1 MADEIQLKEMVDQLA
16 RAKDIEREIVIE
28 ALEAALNSASRR
40 SHLNIPEMD
49 IHLLEEDDDIIIVSR
64 RTVVDEVTKPGMEIN
79 LAEARAM
86 DPEAELD
93 DELDVEISPSIFGRN
108 AAQIAKQVVIQR
120 LREAERTVILAEY
133 QKRVGEVVSGVV
145 KRESKGTVVIDLGR
159 TEAVMPYRERLPGEE
174 YRVGDRVRAYLIEV
188 RETTKGAQIVVSR
201 ANPDFLGK
209 LFELEVPEVYEGLV
223 KIHAVAREPG
233 SRSKIAVSSRDK
245 NVDPVGT
252 CVGMRGYRVQ
262 AVVRELSGEKVDIV
276 RFAATV
282 EEFTRNA
289 LAPAQITGLEV
300 DEDAHHVV
308 VVVPESQLS
317 LAIGRGGQNVRLA
330 AKLIGWH
337 VDIISEREREELTA
351 REEAEAAA
359 SYDFLTTLPGVGEKT
374 ALALYEQGF
383 GSADEILAATPKE
396 LATAPGIGP
405 KTAVELQQKVTA
417 RLAELAE
424 QGLEP
429 PKPDD
434 YLEPEFVEAAAEE
447 EAGEEET
454 AAEGEAPAKDE
465 VTEAP
470 EEPAAEA
477 EEASPPEEAAAAP
490 AEAAEGTEAPAE
502 EKAGEEET
510 PAEGE
515 ASTEDKVTEVAEEP
529 AAEAEEAPPLEEAA
543 AAPAEAAEGEEA
555 PAEELGE
562 TPEAAPPEEEP
573 SEEDEEVAAGG
584 APADE
589 TQSEEEGEAPKQD

>member
-1 MADEIQLKEMVDQLA
+1 MADEIQLNEMVDQLA
-16 RAKDIEREIVIE
+16 RAKDIEREVVIE

-49 IHLLEEDDDIIIVSR
+49 IHLLEEDDNIVIVSR
-64 RTVVDEVTKPGMEIN
+64 RTVVEEVAKPGLEIG
-79 LAEARAM
+79 LAEARAI
-86 DPEAELD
+86 DPEAEVG
-93 DELDVEISPSIFGRN
+93 DEMDVEISPSVFGRN

-120 LREAERTVILAEY
+120 LREAERGVILEEY

-201 ANPDFLGK
+201 AHPDFLVK
-209 LFELEVPEVYEGLV
+209 LFELEVPEIYEGLV

-276 RFAATV
+276 RFAPSV

-289 LAPAQITGLEV
+289 LAPAQITALEV
-300 DEDAHHVV
+300 DDGAHHVV
-308 VVVPESQLS
+308 VVVPENQLS

-337 VDIISEREREELTA
+337 LDIISEREREELTA

-359 SYDFLTTLPGVGEKT
+359 SYDFLIGIPGVGEKT
-374 ALALYEQGF
+374 ALALYEHGF
-383 GSADEILAATPKE
+383 GAADDILAATPEE
-396 LATAPGIGP
+396 LAIVPGIGP
-405 KTAVELQQKVTA
+405 KTAAELIRKVTA

-429 PKPDD
+429 PKPED
-434 YLEPEFVEAAAEE
+434 YLEAAP
-447 EAGEEET
+447 T
-454 AAEGEAPAKDE
+454 AAE
-465 VTEAP
+465 
-470 EEPAAEA
+470 AAEA
-477 EEASPPEEAAAAP
+477 EVAGAENGAEGKEEAEESGEAPPAGEATGAEQEEPPPDDSPADAPAAAA
-490 AEAAEGTEAPAE
+490 
-502 EKAGEEET
+502 
-510 PAEGE
+510 GE
-515 ASTEDKVTEVAEEP
+515 AGS
-529 AAEAEEAPPLEEAA
+529 
-543 AAPAEAAEGEEA
+543 
-555 PAEELGE
+555 
-562 TPEAAPPEEEP
+562 
-573 SEEDEEVAAGG
+573 EDEE
-584 APADE
+584 
-589 TQSEEEGEAPKQD
+589 SERG

>member
-1 MADEIQLKEMVDQLA
+1 LAMADEIQLKEMVDQLA
-16 RAKDIEREIVIE
+16 RAKDIEREVVIE

-49 IHLLEEDDDIIIVSR
+49 IHLLEEDDDVIIVSR
-64 RTVVDEVTKPGMEIN
+64 RTVVEEVTKPGMEIN
-79 LAEARAM
+79 LEGARAM
-86 DPEAELD
+86 DPEAELG

-120 LREAERTVILAEY
+120 LREAERVVILDEY
-133 QKRVGEVVSGVV
+133 QKRIGEVVSGVV
-145 KRESKGTVVIDLGR
+145 KRESKGTVVVDLGR
-159 TEAVMPYRERLPGEE
+159 TEAVMPYRERLPGED
-174 YRVGDRVRAYLIEV
+174 YRIGDRVRAYLIEV
-188 RETTKGAQIVVSR
+188 RETTKGAQIVISR
-201 ANPDFLGK
+201 AHPDFLGK
-209 LFELEVPEVYEGLV
+209 LFELEVPEIYEGLV

-276 RFAATV
+276 RFAPSV

-289 LAPAQITGLEV
+289 LAPAQITALEV

-337 VDIISEREREELTA
+337 VDIISEREREELAA
-351 REEAEAAA
+351 REESEAAA
-359 SYDFLTTLPGVGEKT
+359 SYDFLTTVPGVGEKT

-383 GSADEILAATPKE
+383 GSADEILAATPEE
-396 LATAPGIGP
+396 LATVPGVGP
-405 KTAVELQQKVTA
+405 KTAVGLQKKVTA

-434 YLEPEFVEAAAEE
+434 YLEPEFTDTAVEEGAEEAEGAEAPAEEVSETPEEAPSEEEPSEVEAAAEE
-447 EAGEEET
+447 
-454 AAEGEAPAKDE
+454 AEGA
-465 VTEAP
+465 
-470 EEPAAEA
+470 
-477 EEASPPEEAAAAP
+477 
-490 AEAAEGTEAPAE
+490 EAPAE
-502 EKAGEEET
+502 EVSET
-510 PAEGE
+510 P
-515 ASTEDKVTEVAEEP
+515 
-529 AAEAEEAPPLEEAA
+529 EEAP
-543 AAPAEAAEGEEA
+543 
-555 PAEELGE
+555 
-562 TPEAAPPEEEP
+562 
-573 SEEDEEVAAGG
+573 SEEKK
-584 APADE
+584 
-589 TQSEEEGEAPKQD
+589 SEEEGEVSKQD